1 MHILEVL
8 NLSNSG
14 AKLRQKP
21 IYIQILR
28 FIFAFC
34 KMLKYS
40 TLIKQKFIYSLYGF
54 ISTCVCQKFF
64 VSLHRF
70 LKITSKMSI
79 AKFGWFSILGMA
91 LCLMVSCS
99 VRRDR
104 ERIDTAEEL
113 LYSSRDTAELLIR
126 QVERLERLDDEHLAK
141 YWFVICDLHANSMQS
156 LSEDSM
162 ICWASEYYRTQW
174 EEEHGDAR
182 HMILSGL
189 DEAMYYW
196 WNGDKARTQEVLQ
209 RQKKYADEVAE
220 QSGEHL
226 WQVIVL
232 RVSAEIAMRDY
243 DYEHVREYTETLI
256 SLDDGKA
263 IHLDEVERVYN
274 ALAIAYFSLGEYDK
288 MEAGFEKAIAQ
299 AADSAFIV
307 NVVRRNYADL
317 LGEMGQT
324 DRAIRM
330 QEELTAQYREAGN
343 WLQVESLCSLS
354 RLWLNK
360 GDKQRAERY
369 MREAEELFAGY
380 KESEEFDPAT
390 EASVMAHK
398 QVLEYAKNGTYHI
411 IDLVQFLNRW
421 SETDYVRYRVAE
433 AKERSIR
440 DLRERNLYLTIS
452 RQRQMIVIIV
462 LFFVALGICLL
473 FIYLYRRRQRL
484 LMEKEE
490 EIETLRTMLAA
501 ADKKDDKESVRK
513 LMLQQL
519 GVIKT
524 IAGTPTEA
532 NQQLLAR
539 LMALNE
545 ETANALIDWPS
556 IYQTIDLVYDGFY
569 TRLMQKYGASDQS
582 NDSAH
587 PVLNEKEL
595 QLCCLLKADFSTKEI
610 NMLTRQ
616 SLQTIYQRKTQ
627 VRQKL
632 SLAEAEDITTAIV

>member
-1 MHILEVL
+1 MMKSKFLIGLI
-8 NLSNSG
+8 G
-14 AKLRQKP
+14 A
-21 IYIQILR
+21 
-28 FIFAFC
+28 
-34 KMLKYS
+34 
-40 TLIKQKFIYSLYGF
+40 
-54 ISTCVCQKFF
+54 
-64 VSLHRF
+64 
-70 LKITSKMSI
+70 
-79 AKFGWFSILGMA
+79 MA
-91 LCLMVSCS
+91 LCLMLSCS

-209 RQKKYADEVAE
+209 RQKNYADEVAE
-220 QSGEHL
+220 LTGEHL
-226 WQVIVL
+226 WQVIIL

-243 DYEHVREYTETLI
+243 DYEHVREYTEMLI
-256 SLDDGKA
+256 GLDNGKA

-274 ALAIAYFSLGEYDK
+274 ALAIVYFSLGEYDK
-288 MEAGFEKAIAQ
+288 MEKCFEKAIAQ

-317 LGEMGQT
+317 LGEIGQT

-330 QEELTAQYREAGN
+330 QEVLTKQYRAAGN
-343 WLQVESLCSLS
+343 WLQVESLYSLS

-390 EASVMAHK
+390 EASLLAHR
-398 QVLEYAKNGTYHI
+398 QVLEYAENGKYHI
-411 IDLVQFLNRW
+411 MDLVQFHNRW

-473 FIYLYRRRQRL
+473 FIYLYHRRQRL

-490 EIETLRTMLAA
+490 EIETLRGIINDLRMDDVRCTRE
-501 ADKKDDKESVRK
+501 ADIRK

-545 ETANALIDWPS
+545 ATANALIDWPS

-569 TRLMQKYGASDQS
+569 TRLVQKYGAAAQS
-582 NDSAH
+582 NEPAS

-632 SLAEAEDITTAIV
+632 GLNEAEDITKILG

>member
-1 MHILEVL
+1 MMKSKFLIGLI
-8 NLSNSG
+8 G
-14 AKLRQKP
+14 A
-21 IYIQILR
+21 
-28 FIFAFC
+28 
-34 KMLKYS
+34 
-40 TLIKQKFIYSLYGF
+40 
-54 ISTCVCQKFF
+54 
-64 VSLHRF
+64 
-70 LKITSKMSI
+70 
-79 AKFGWFSILGMA
+79 MA

-113 LYSSRDTAELLIR
+113 LYSNRDTAELLIR

-174 EEEHGDAR
+174 KEEHGDAR
-182 HMILSGL
+182 HMMLSGL

-209 RQKKYADEVAE
+209 RQKNYADEVAE
-220 QSGEHL
+220 LTGEHL
-226 WQVIVL
+226 WQVIIL

-274 ALAIAYFSLGEYDK
+274 ALAIVYFSLGEYDK
-288 MEAGFEKAIAQ
+288 MEKCFEKAIAQ

-317 LGEMGQT
+317 LGEIGQT
-324 DRAIRM
+324 DRAIQM
-330 QEELTAQYREAGN
+330 LEELTAQYREAGN
-343 WLQVESLCSLS
+343 WLQVESLYSLS

-380 KESEEFDPAT
+380 KESEEFDPAA
-390 EASVMAHK
+390 EAAFLAHR
-398 QVLEYAKNGTYHI
+398 QVLEYAQKGSYHCFP
-411 IDLVQFLNRW
+411 LVQYNNHW

-452 RQRQMIVIIV
+452 RQRQMIVIIM
-462 LFFVALGICLL
+462 LFFVTLGGILL
-473 FIYLYRRRQRL
+473 FVYLYRRRQRML
-484 LMEKEE
+484 LEKEE
-490 EIETLRTMLAA
+490 EIEALRNMLAS
-501 ADKKDDKESVRK
+501 ADKSDDRFRTGASQPADGSVRK

-545 ETANALIDWPS
+545 ETANALINWPS

-569 TRLMQKYGASDQS
+569 TRLVQKYGAAAQS
-582 NDSAH
+582 NEPES

-632 SLAEAEDITTAIV
+632 GLNEAEDITKILG

>member
-1 MHILEVL
+1 MKSKFLIGLI
-8 NLSNSG
+8 G
-14 AKLRQKP
+14 A
-21 IYIQILR
+21 
-28 FIFAFC
+28 
-34 KMLKYS
+34 
-40 TLIKQKFIYSLYGF
+40 
-54 ISTCVCQKFF
+54 
-64 VSLHRF
+64 
-70 LKITSKMSI
+70 
-79 AKFGWFSILGMA
+79 MA

-209 RQKKYADEVAE
+209 RQKNYADEVAE
-220 QSGEHL
+220 LTGEHL
-226 WQVIVL
+226 WQVIIL

-274 ALAIAYFSLGEYDK
+274 ALAIVYFSLGEYDK
-288 MEAGFEKAIAQ
+288 MEASFEKAIAQ

-317 LGEMGQT
+317 LGEIGQT
-324 DRAIRM
+324 DRAIQM
-330 QEELTAQYREAGN
+330 LEELTAQYREAGN
-343 WLQVESLCSLS
+343 WLQVESLYSLS

-369 MREAEELFAGY
+369 MREADELFAGY
-380 KESEEFDPAT
+380 KESSEFDPAT
-390 EASVMAHK
+390 EASLLAHR
-398 QVLEYAKNGTYHI
+398 QVLEYAENGKYHI
-411 IDLVQFLNRW
+411 MDLVQFHNRW

-462 LFFVALGICLL
+462 LFFAALGICLL

-484 LMEKEE
+484 LLEKEE
-490 EIETLRTMLAA
+490 EIETLRNMLAS
-501 ADKKDDKESVRK
+501 ADKSDDKESVRK

-569 TRLMQKYGASDQS
+569 TRLVQKYG
-582 NDSAH
+582 N
-587 PVLNEKEL
+587 VLNEKEL

-632 SLAEAEDITTAIV
+632 NLAEAEDITTAII

>member
-1 MHILEVL
+1 M
-8 NLSNSG
+8 N
-14 AKLRQKP
+14 
-21 IYIQILR
+21 
-28 FIFAFC
+28 
-34 KMLKYS
+34 
-40 TLIKQKFIYSLYGF
+40 
-54 ISTCVCQKFF
+54 
-64 VSLHRF
+64 
-70 LKITSKMSI
+70 I

-189 DEAMYYW
+189 DEAMYFW

-317 LGEMGQT
+317 LGEIGQT
-324 DRAIRM
+324 DRAIQM
-330 QEELTAQYREAGN
+330 LEELTAQYREAGN
-343 WLQVESLCSLS
+343 WLQVESLYSLS

-380 KESEEFDPAT
+380 KESSEFDPAT

-411 IDLVQFLNRW
+411 VDLVQFLNRW

-490 EIETLRTMLAA
+490 EIETLRTMLTA

-556 IYQTIDLVYDGFY
+556 IYHTIDLVYDGFY

>member
-1 MHILEVL
+1 MKSKFLTGLI
-8 NLSNSG
+8 G
-14 AKLRQKP
+14 A
-21 IYIQILR
+21 
-28 FIFAFC
+28 
-34 KMLKYS
+34 
-40 TLIKQKFIYSLYGF
+40 
-54 ISTCVCQKFF
+54 
-64 VSLHRF
+64 
-70 LKITSKMSI
+70 
-79 AKFGWFSILGMA
+79 MA

-113 LYSSRDTAELLIR
+113 LYSNRDTAELLMR
-126 QVERLERLDDEHLAK
+126 QVERPERLDDEHLAK

-189 DEAMYYW
+189 DEAMYFW

-209 RQKKYADEVAE
+209 RQNKYADEVAE

-256 SLDDGKA
+256 GLDNGKA

-274 ALAIAYFSLGEYDK
+274 ALAIVYFSLGEYDK
-288 MEAGFEKAIAQ
+288 MEKCFEKAIAQ

-317 LGEMGQT
+317 LGEIGQT
-324 DRAIRM
+324 DRAIKM
-330 QEELTAQYREAGN
+330 LEDLTEEYRQADS
-343 WLQVESLCSLS
+343 WLQVESLYSLS

-390 EASVMAHK
+390 EASLLAHR
-398 QVLEYAKNGTYHI
+398 QVLEYAENGKYHI
-411 IDLVQFLNRW
+411 IDLVQFNNRW

-452 RQRQMIVIIV
+452 RQRQMIVIIM
-462 LFFVALGICLL
+462 LFFVTLGGILL
-473 FIYLYRRRQRL
+473 FVYLYRRRQRL
-484 LMEKEE
+484 LLEKEE
-490 EIETLRTMLAA
+490 EIETLRGIINKGLS
-501 ADKKDDKESVRK
+501 DKVPSTKEVDVRK

-532 NQQLLAR
+532 NQHLLSR

-545 ETANALIDWPS
+545 DTATALIDWQS
-556 IYQTIDLVYDGFY
+556 IYQTIDLVYDSFY
-569 TRLMQKYGASDQS
+569 SRLVEKYGGNATQEMPDG
-582 NDSAH
+582 AH

-595 QLCCLLKADFSTKEI
+595 QLCCLLRADFSTKEI

-632 SLAEAEDITTAIV
+632 GLDEGDDIIEKLEKGII

>member
-1 MHILEVL
+1 MGVL
-8 NLSNSG
+8 LCIIR
-14 AKLRQKP
+14 KK
-21 IYIQILR
+21 
-28 FIFAFC
+28 
-34 KMLKYS
+34 
-40 TLIKQKFIYSLYGF
+40 
-54 ISTCVCQKFF
+54 V
-64 VSLHRF
+64 VSLQKISRKKMKSKF
-70 LKITSKMSI
+70 LTGLI
-79 AKFGWFSILGMA
+79 GVMA

-189 DEAMYYW
+189 DEAMYFW

-256 SLDDGKA
+256 GLDNGKA

-274 ALAIAYFSLGEYDK
+274 ALAIVYFSLGEYDK
-288 MEAGFEKAIAQ
+288 MEKCFEKAIAQ

-317 LGEMGQT
+317 LGEIGQT

-330 QEELTAQYREAGN
+330 QEVLTKQYRAAGN
-343 WLQVESLCSLS
+343 WLQVESLYSLS
-354 RLWLNK
+354 HLWLNK
-360 GDKQRAERY
+360 GNKQRAEQY
-369 MREAEELFAGY
+369 MREAEELFAKY
-380 KESEEFDPAT
+380 KESSEFDPAT
-390 EASVMAHK
+390 EAAFLAHR
-398 QVLEYAKNGTYHI
+398 QVLEYAQKGAYHFFP
-411 IDLVQFLNRW
+411 LVQYHNHW
-421 SETDYVRYRVAE
+421 SEKDYVRFRVAE

-452 RQRQMIVIIV
+452 RQRQMIVIIM
-462 LFFVALGICLL
+462 LFFVTLGGILL
-473 FIYLYRRRQRL
+473 FVYLYRRRQRL
-484 LMEKEE
+484 LLEKEE
-490 EIETLRTMLAA
+490 EIETLRNMLAS
-501 ADKKDDKESVRK
+501 ADKPDDKESVRK

-556 IYQTIDLVYDGFY
+556 IYKTIDLVYDGFY
-569 TRLMQKYGASDQS
+569 TRLRDKYKDG
-582 NDSAH
+582 
-587 PVLNEKEL
+587 LNEKEL

-616 SLQTIYQRKTQ
+616 SPQTIYQRKTQ

-632 SLAEAEDITTAIV
+632 SLAEAEDITKILG

>member
-1 MHILEVL
+1 
-8 NLSNSG
+8 
-14 AKLRQKP
+14 
-21 IYIQILR
+21 
-28 FIFAFC
+28 
-34 KMLKYS
+34 
-40 TLIKQKFIYSLYGF
+40 
-54 ISTCVCQKFF
+54 
-64 VSLHRF
+64 
-70 LKITSKMSI
+70 MSI

-209 RQKKYADEVAE
+209 RQKNYADEVAE
-220 QSGEHL
+220 LTGEHL
-226 WQVIVL
+226 WQVIIL

-256 SLDDGKA
+256 GLDNGKA

-274 ALAIAYFSLGEYDK
+274 GMAITYFYLGEYDK
-288 MEAGFEKAIAQ
+288 MEKCFEKAIAQ

-317 LGEMGQT
+317 LGEIGQT
-324 DRAIRM
+324 DRAIKM
-330 QEELTAQYREAGN
+330 LEDLTEEYRQADS
-343 WLQVESLCSLS
+343 WLQVESLYSLS

-369 MREAEELFAGY
+369 MREVEELFAKY
-380 KESEEFDPAT
+380 KESAEFDPAA
-390 EASVMAHK
+390 EAAFLAHR
-398 QVLEYAKNGTYHI
+398 QVLEYAQKGSYHCFP
-411 IDLVQFLNRW
+411 LVQYNNHW
-421 SETDYVRYRVAE
+421 SEADYVRYRVAE

-452 RQRQMIVIIV
+452 RQRQMIVIIM
-462 LFFVALGICLL
+462 LFFVTLGGILL
-473 FIYLYRRRQRL
+473 SVYLYRRRQRL
-484 LMEKEE
+484 LLEKEE
-490 EIETLRTMLAA
+490 EIETLRNMLAS
-501 ADKKDDKESVRK
+501 ADKPDDKESVRK

-524 IAGTPTEA
+524 IAGTPTAA

-545 ETANALIDWPS
+545 ETANALIDWSS

-569 TRLMQKYGASDQS
+569 TRLVQKYGAADQS
-582 NDSAH
+582 DPAH

-632 SLAEAEDITTAIV
+632 NLAEAEDITTAII

>member
-1 MHILEVL
+1 
-8 NLSNSG
+8 
-14 AKLRQKP
+14 
-21 IYIQILR
+21 
-28 FIFAFC
+28 
-34 KMLKYS
+34 
-40 TLIKQKFIYSLYGF
+40 
-54 ISTCVCQKFF
+54 
-64 VSLHRF
+64 
-70 LKITSKMSI
+70 
-79 AKFGWFSILGMA
+79 
-91 LCLMVSCS
+91 
-99 VRRDR
+99 
-104 ERIDTAEEL
+104 
-113 LYSSRDTAELLIR
+113 
-126 QVERLERLDDEHLAK
+126 
-141 YWFVICDLHANSMQS
+141 MQS

-189 DEAMYYW
+189 DEAMYFW

-256 SLDDGKA
+256 GLDNGKA

-274 ALAIAYFSLGEYDK
+274 ALAIVYFSLGEYDK
-288 MEAGFEKAIAQ
+288 MEKCFEKAIAQ

-317 LGEMGQT
+317 LGEIGQT
-324 DRAIRM
+324 DRAIKM
-330 QEELTAQYREAGN
+330 LEDLTEEYRQADS
-343 WLQVESLCSLS
+343 WLQVESLYSLS

-380 KESEEFDPAT
+380 KESEEFDPAA
-390 EASVMAHK
+390 EAAFLAHR
-398 QVLEYAKNGTYHI
+398 QVLEYAH
-411 IDLVQFLNRW
+411 
-421 SETDYVRYRVAE
+421 
-433 AKERSIR
+433 

-452 RQRQMIVIIV
+452 RQRQMIVIIM
-462 LFFVALGICLL
+462 LFFVTLGGILL
-473 FIYLYRRRQRL
+473 FVYLYRRRQRL
-484 LMEKEE
+484 LLEKEE
-490 EIETLRTMLAA
+490 EIETLRNMLAS
-501 ADKKDDKESVRK
+501 ADKPDDRFRNNRSSESEIRTGASQPADVNVRK

-569 TRLMQKYGASDQS
+569 TRLRDKYKD
-582 NDSAH
+582 
-587 PVLNEKEL
+587 VLNEKEL

-632 SLAEAEDITTAIV
+632 NLAEAEDITTAII

>member
-1 MHILEVL
+1 MKSKFLTGLI
-8 NLSNSG
+8 G
-14 AKLRQKP
+14 A
-21 IYIQILR
+21 
-28 FIFAFC
+28 
-34 KMLKYS
+34 
-40 TLIKQKFIYSLYGF
+40 
-54 ISTCVCQKFF
+54 V
-64 VSLHRF
+64 
-70 LKITSKMSI
+70 
-79 AKFGWFSILGMA
+79 A

-189 DEAMYYW
+189 DEAMYFW

-256 SLDDGKA
+256 GLDNGKA

-274 ALAIAYFSLGEYDK
+274 ALAIVYFSLGEYDK
-288 MEAGFEKAIAQ
+288 MEKCFEKAIAQ

-317 LGEMGQT
+317 LGEIGQT

-330 QEELTAQYREAGN
+330 QEVLTKQYRAAGN
-343 WLQVESLCSLS
+343 WLQVESLYSLS

-369 MREAEELFAGY
+369 MREVEELFAKY
-380 KESEEFDPAT
+380 KESAEFDPAA
-390 EASVMAHK
+390 EAAFLAHR
-398 QVLEYAKNGTYHI
+398 QVLEYAQKGSYHCFP
-411 IDLVQFLNRW
+411 LVQYNNHW

-452 RQRQMIVIIV
+452 RQRQMIVIIM
-462 LFFVALGICLL
+462 LFFVTLGGILL
-473 FIYLYRRRQRL
+473 FVYLYRRRQRL
-484 LMEKEE
+484 ILEKEE
-490 EIETLRTMLAA
+490 EIETLRNMLAS
-501 ADKKDDKESVRK
+501 ADKSDDKESVRK

-556 IYQTIDLVYDGFY
+556 IYKTIDLIYDGFY
-569 TRLMQKYGASDQS
+569 TRLVQKYGAADQS
-582 NDSAH
+582 NNPAQ
-587 PVLNEKEL
+587 PILNEKEL

-632 SLAEAEDITTAIV
+632 NLAEAEDITMAIL

>member
-1 MHILEVL
+1 MKSKFLIWTM
-8 NLSNSG
+8 G
-14 AKLRQKP
+14 A
-21 IYIQILR
+21 
-28 FIFAFC
+28 
-34 KMLKYS
+34 
-40 TLIKQKFIYSLYGF
+40 
-54 ISTCVCQKFF
+54 
-64 VSLHRF
+64 
-70 LKITSKMSI
+70 
-79 AKFGWFSILGMA
+79 MA

-174 EEEHGDAR
+174 EKEHGDAR

-189 DEAMYYW
+189 DEAMYFW

-209 RQKKYADEVAE
+209 RQKNYADEVAE
-220 QSGEHL
+220 LTGEHL

-232 RVSAEIAMRDY
+232 RVSAEIVMRDY

-256 SLDDGKA
+256 GLDNGKA

-274 ALAIAYFSLGEYDK
+274 ALAIVYFSLGEYDK
-288 MEAGFEKAIAQ
+288 MEKCFEKAIAQ

-317 LGEMGQT
+317 LGEIGQT

-330 QEELTAQYREAGN
+330 QEVLTMQYRAAGN
-343 WLQVESLCSLS
+343 WLQVESLYSLS

-390 EASVMAHK
+390 EASLLAHR
-398 QVLEYAKNGTYHI
+398 QVLEYAENGKYHI
-411 IDLVQFLNRW
+411 MDLVQFHNRW

-452 RQRQMIVIIV
+452 RQRQMIVIIM
-462 LFFVALGICLL
+462 LFFVTLGGILL
-473 FIYLYRRRQRL
+473 FVYLYRRRQRL
-484 LMEKEE
+484 LLEKEE
-490 EIETLRTMLAA
+490 EIETLKGLLKVQSDDVQCTKE
-501 ADKKDDKESVRK
+501 ADVRK

-569 TRLMQKYGASDQS
+569 TRLMQKYGANDQS
-582 NDSAH
+582 NGSAH

-632 SLAEAEDITTAIV
+632 NLPEAEDITTAII

>member
-1 MHILEVL
+1 MGVL
-8 NLSNSG
+8 LCIIREN
-14 AKLRQKP
+14 
-21 IYIQILR
+21 
-28 FIFAFC
+28 
-34 KMLKYS
+34 
-40 TLIKQKFIYSLYGF
+40 
-54 ISTCVCQKFF
+54 V
-64 VSLHRF
+64 VSLQKISRMTMKSKF
-70 LKITSKMSI
+70 LIGLI
-79 AKFGWFSILGMA
+79 GAMA

-189 DEAMYYW
+189 DEAMYFW

-256 SLDDGKA
+256 GLDNGKA

-274 ALAIAYFSLGEYDK
+274 ALAIVYFSLGEYDK
-288 MEAGFEKAIAQ
+288 MEKCFEKAIAQ

-317 LGEMGQT
+317 LGEIGQT
-324 DRAIRM
+324 DRAIKM
-330 QEELTAQYREAGN
+330 LEDLTEEYRQADS
-343 WLQVESLCSLS
+343 WLQVESLYSLS

-369 MREAEELFAGY
+369 MREVEELFAKY
-380 KESEEFDPAT
+380 KESAEFDPAA
-390 EASVMAHK
+390 EAAFLAHR
-398 QVLEYAKNGTYHI
+398 QVLEYAQKGSYHCFP
-411 IDLVQFLNRW
+411 LVQYNNHW

-452 RQRQMIVIIV
+452 RQRQMIVIIM
-462 LFFVALGICLL
+462 LFFVTLGGILL
-473 FIYLYRRRQRL
+473 FVYLYRRRQRL
-484 LMEKEE
+484 LLEKEE
-490 EIETLRTMLAA
+490 EIETLRNMLAS
-501 ADKKDDKESVRK
+501 ADKPDDKESVRK

-569 TRLMQKYGASDQS
+569 TRLRDKYKD
-582 NDSAH
+582 
-587 PVLNEKEL
+587 VLNEKEL

-632 SLAEAEDITTAIV
+632 NLAEAEDITTAII

>member
-1 MHILEVL
+1 
-8 NLSNSG
+8 
-14 AKLRQKP
+14 
-21 IYIQILR
+21 
-28 FIFAFC
+28 
-34 KMLKYS
+34 
-40 TLIKQKFIYSLYGF
+40 
-54 ISTCVCQKFF
+54 
-64 VSLHRF
+64 
-70 LKITSKMSI
+70 MSI

-174 EEEHGDAR
+174 KEEHGDAR

-189 DEAMYYW
+189 DEAMYFW

-220 QSGEHL
+220 LSGEHL
-226 WQVIVL
+226 WQVLVL

-256 SLDDGKA
+256 GLDNGKA

-274 ALAIAYFSLGEYDK
+274 VLAIVYFSLGEYDK
-288 MEAGFEKAIAQ
+288 MEKCFEKAIAQ

-556 IYQTIDLVYDGFY
+556 IYQTVDLVYDGFY

-632 SLAEAEDITTAIV
+632 NLPEAEDITTAIV

>member
-1 MHILEVL
+1 MKSKFLIGLI
-8 NLSNSG
+8 G
-14 AKLRQKP
+14 A
-21 IYIQILR
+21 
-28 FIFAFC
+28 
-34 KMLKYS
+34 
-40 TLIKQKFIYSLYGF
+40 
-54 ISTCVCQKFF
+54 
-64 VSLHRF
+64 
-70 LKITSKMSI
+70 
-79 AKFGWFSILGMA
+79 MA

-162 ICWASEYYRTQW
+162 ICWAAEYYRKQW

-209 RQKKYADEVAE
+209 RQKNYADEVAE
-220 QSGEHL
+220 LTGEHL
-226 WQVIVL
+226 WQVIIL

-256 SLDDGKA
+256 GLDDGKA

-274 ALAIAYFSLGEYDK
+274 ALAIVYFSLGEYDK
-288 MEAGFEKAIAQ
+288 MEACFEKAIAQ

-317 LGEMGQT
+317 LGEIGQT
-324 DRAIRM
+324 DRAIQM
-330 QEELTAQYREAGN
+330 LEELTAQYREAGN
-343 WLQVESLCSLS
+343 WLQVESLYSLS

-369 MREAEELFAGY
+369 MREADELFAGY
-380 KESEEFDPAT
+380 KESSEFDPAT
-390 EASVMAHK
+390 EASLRAHK

-411 IDLVQFLNRW
+411 MDLVQFHNRW

-452 RQRQMIVIIV
+452 RQRQMIVIIM
-462 LFFVALGICLL
+462 LFFVTLGGILL
-473 FIYLYRRRQRL
+473 FVYLYRRRQRL
-484 LMEKEE
+484 LLEKEE
-490 EIETLRTMLAA
+490 EIETLRNMLAS
-501 ADKKDDKESVRK
+501 ADKPDDKESVRK

-569 TRLMQKYGASDQS
+569 TRLRDKYKD
-582 NDSAH
+582 
-587 PVLNEKEL
+587 VLNEKEL

-632 SLAEAEDITTAIV
+632 NLPEAEDITTAII

>member
-1 MHILEVL
+1 
-8 NLSNSG
+8 
-14 AKLRQKP
+14 
-21 IYIQILR
+21 
-28 FIFAFC
+28 
-34 KMLKYS
+34 
-40 TLIKQKFIYSLYGF
+40 
-54 ISTCVCQKFF
+54 
-64 VSLHRF
+64 
-70 LKITSKMSI
+70 MSI

-91 LCLMVSCS
+91 LCLMVNCS

-189 DEAMYYW
+189 DEAMYFW

-274 ALAIAYFSLGEYDK
+274 ALAIVYFSLGEYDK

-317 LGEMGQT
+317 LGEIGQT
-324 DRAIRM
+324 DRAIQM
-330 QEELTAQYREAGN
+330 LEELTAQYREAGN
-343 WLQVESLCSLS
+343 WLQVESLYSLS

-369 MREAEELFAGY
+369 MREADELFAGY
-380 KESEEFDPAT
+380 KESSEFDPAT
-390 EASVMAHK
+390 EASLMAHK

-411 IDLVQFLNRW
+411 VDLVQFLNRW

-452 RQRQMIVIIV
+452 RQRQMIVIIM
-462 LFFVALGICLL
+462 LFFVTLGGILL
-473 FIYLYRRRQRL
+473 FVYLYRRRQRL
-484 LMEKEE
+484 LLEKEE
-490 EIETLRTMLAA
+490 EIETLRNMLASA
-501 ADKKDDKESVRK
+501 EKPDDKESVRK

-532 NQQLLAR
+532 NQHLLSR

-545 ETANALIDWPS
+545 DTAAALIDWQS

-569 TRLMQKYGASDQS
+569 SRLQQRFAD
-582 NDSAH
+582 
-587 PVLNEKEL
+587 VLNEKEL
-595 QLCCLLKADFSTKEI
+595 QLCCLLRADFSTKEI

-632 SLAEAEDITTAIV
+632 GLADGDDIIEKLG

>member
-1 MHILEVL
+1 MKSKFLIGLI
-8 NLSNSG
+8 G
-14 AKLRQKP
+14 A
-21 IYIQILR
+21 
-28 FIFAFC
+28 
-34 KMLKYS
+34 
-40 TLIKQKFIYSLYGF
+40 
-54 ISTCVCQKFF
+54 
-64 VSLHRF
+64 
-70 LKITSKMSI
+70 
-79 AKFGWFSILGMA
+79 MA

-126 QVERLERLDDEHLAK
+126 QVERLE
-141 YWFVICDLHANSMQS
+141 VICDLHANSMQS

-189 DEAMYYW
+189 DEAMYFW

-209 RQKKYADEVAE
+209 RQKNYADEVAE
-220 QSGEHL
+220 LTGEHL
-226 WQVIVL
+226 WQVIIL

-243 DYEHVREYTETLI
+243 DTETLI
-256 SLDDGKA
+256 GLDNGKA

-274 ALAIAYFSLGEYDK
+274 ALAIVYFSLGEYDK
-288 MEAGFEKAIAQ
+288 MEKCFEKAIAQ

-317 LGEMGQT
+317 LGEIGQT
-324 DRAIRM
+324 DRAIQM
-330 QEELTAQYREAGN
+330 LEELTAQYREAGN
-343 WLQVESLCSLS
+343 WLQVESLYSLS

-369 MREAEELFAGY
+369 MRVAEELFAKY
-380 KESEEFDPAT
+380 KESSEFDPAT
-390 EASVMAHK
+390 EAAFLAHR
-398 QVLEYAKNGTYHI
+398 QVLEYAQKGAYHFFP
-411 IDLVQFLNRW
+411 LVQYHNHW
-421 SETDYVRYRVAE
+421 SEKDYIRYRVAE
-433 AKERSIR
+433 AKERSMS

-452 RQRQMIVIIV
+452 RQRQMIVIIM
-462 LFFVALGICLL
+462 LFFVTLGGILL
-473 FIYLYRRRQRL
+473 FVYLYRRRQRML
-484 LMEKEE
+484 LEKEE
-490 EIETLRTMLAA
+490 EIEALRNMLAA

-545 ETANALIDWPS
+545 ETANALINWPS

-569 TRLMQKYGASDQS
+569 TRLVQKYGATDQS
-582 NDSAH
+582 NDPAH

-632 SLAEAEDITTAIV
+632 GLNEAEDITKILG

>member
-1 MHILEVL
+1 
-8 NLSNSG
+8 
-14 AKLRQKP
+14 
-21 IYIQILR
+21 
-28 FIFAFC
+28 
-34 KMLKYS
+34 
-40 TLIKQKFIYSLYGF
+40 
-54 ISTCVCQKFF
+54 
-64 VSLHRF
+64 
-70 LKITSKMSI
+70 MSI

-174 EEEHGDAR
+174 KEEHGDAR

-189 DEAMYYW
+189 DEAMYFW

-220 QSGEHL
+220 LSGEHL

-256 SLDDGKA
+256 GLDNGKA

-274 ALAIAYFSLGEYDK
+274 VLAIVYFSLGEYDK
-288 MEAGFEKAIAQ
+288 MEKCFEKAIAQ

-390 EASVMAHK
+390 EASLLAHR

-433 AKERSIR
+433 AKERSMS

-632 SLAEAEDITTAIV
+632 SLAEAEDITTAII

>member
-1 MHILEVL
+1 MK
-8 NLSNSG
+8 S
-14 AKLRQKP
+14 K
-21 IYIQILR
+21 
-28 FIFAFC
+28 F
-34 KMLKYS
+34 
-40 TLIKQKFIYSLYGF
+40 LIGL
-54 ISTCVCQKFF
+54 
-64 VSLHRF
+64 
-70 LKITSKMSI
+70 I
-79 AKFGWFSILGMA
+79 AAMA

-189 DEAMYYW
+189 DEAMYFW

-226 WQVIVL
+226 WQVIVP

-256 SLDDGKA
+256 GLDNGKA

-274 ALAIAYFSLGEYDK
+274 ALAIVYFSLGEYDK
-288 MEAGFEKAIAQ
+288 MEKCFEKAIAQ

-317 LGEMGQT
+317 LGEIGQT

-330 QEELTAQYREAGN
+330 QEVLTKQYRAAGN
-343 WLQVESLCSLS
+343 WLQVESLYSLS

-390 EASVMAHK
+390 EASLLAHR
-398 QVLEYAKNGTYHI
+398 QVLEYAENGKYHI
-411 IDLVQFLNRW
+411 MDLVQFHNRW

-452 RQRQMIVIIV
+452 RQRQMIVIIM
-462 LFFVALGICLL
+462 LFFVTLGGILL
-473 FIYLYRRRQRL
+473 FVYLYRRRQRL
-484 LMEKEE
+484 LLEKEE
-490 EIETLRTMLAA
+490 EIETLRNMLAS
-501 ADKKDDKESVRK
+501 ADKPDDKESVRK

-569 TRLMQKYGASDQS
+569 TRLVQKYR
-582 NDSAH
+582 N
-587 PVLNEKEL
+587 VLNEKEL

-632 SLAEAEDITTAIV
+632 SLAEAEDITTAII

>member
-1 MHILEVL
+1 MKSKFLIWTI
-8 NLSNSG
+8 G
-14 AKLRQKP
+14 A
-21 IYIQILR
+21 
-28 FIFAFC
+28 
-34 KMLKYS
+34 
-40 TLIKQKFIYSLYGF
+40 
-54 ISTCVCQKFF
+54 
-64 VSLHRF
+64 
-70 LKITSKMSI
+70 
-79 AKFGWFSILGMA
+79 MA

-189 DEAMYYW
+189 DEAMYFW

-256 SLDDGKA
+256 GLDNGKA

-274 ALAIAYFSLGEYDK
+274 ALAIVYFSLGEYDK
-288 MEAGFEKAIAQ
+288 MEKCFEKAIAQ

-317 LGEMGQT
+317 LGEIGQT
-324 DRAIRM
+324 DRAIKM
-330 QEELTAQYREAGN
+330 LEDLTEEYRQADS
-343 WLQVESLCSLS
+343 WLQVESLYSLS

-369 MREAEELFAGY
+369 MREVEELFAKY
-380 KESEEFDPAT
+380 KESAEFDPAA
-390 EASVMAHK
+390 EAAFLAHR
-398 QVLEYAKNGTYHI
+398 QVLEYAQKGSYHCFP
-411 IDLVQFLNRW
+411 LVQYNNHW
-421 SETDYVRYRVAE
+421 SEADYVRYRVAE

-452 RQRQMIVIIV
+452 RQRQMIVIIM
-462 LFFVALGICLL
+462 LFFVTLGGILL
-473 FIYLYRRRQRL
+473 FVYLYRRRQRL
-484 LMEKEE
+484 LLEKEE
-490 EIETLRTMLAA
+490 EIETLRRFRTGASQP
-501 ADKKDDKESVRK
+501 ADGSVRK

-569 TRLMQKYGASDQS
+569 TLLVQKYG
-582 NDSAH
+582 N
-587 PVLNEKEL
+587 VLNEKEL

-632 SLAEAEDITTAIV
+632 NLAEAEDITTAIATGEWFWRR

>member
-1 MHILEVL
+1 
-8 NLSNSG
+8 
-14 AKLRQKP
+14 
-21 IYIQILR
+21 
-28 FIFAFC
+28 
-34 KMLKYS
+34 
-40 TLIKQKFIYSLYGF
+40 
-54 ISTCVCQKFF
+54 
-64 VSLHRF
+64 
-70 LKITSKMSI
+70 MSI

-174 EEEHGDAR
+174 KEEHGDAR

-189 DEAMYYW
+189 DEAMYFW

-220 QSGEHL
+220 LSGEHL

-256 SLDDGKA
+256 GLDNGKA

-274 ALAIAYFSLGEYDK
+274 VLAIVYFSLGEYDK
-288 MEAGFEKAIAQ
+288 MEKCFEKAIAQ

-390 EASVMAHK
+390 EASLLAHR

-452 RQRQMIVIIV
+452 RQRQMIVVIV